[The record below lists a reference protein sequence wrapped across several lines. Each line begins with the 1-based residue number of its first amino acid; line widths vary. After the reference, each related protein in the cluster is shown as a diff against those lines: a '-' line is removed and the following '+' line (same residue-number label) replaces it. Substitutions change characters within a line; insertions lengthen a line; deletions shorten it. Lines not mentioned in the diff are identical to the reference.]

1 MTLFEKLNKFSEQF
15 EITKSVR
22 EYVDYTIDSW
32 YNSNSNDLD
41 NFLINAN
48 TYNLDDFLINANTSR
63 NILSSEGSTFIIF
76 DNINNELVKEDINVE
91 ELKDFINQW
100 FKDNNLE

>member
-15 EITKSVR
+15 EITESVT
-22 EYVDYTIDSW
+22 EYVDYTVDSW
-32 YNSNSNDLD
+32 YGSNSND
-41 NFLINAN
+41 
-48 TYNLDDFLINANTSR
+48 LDDFLINANTSR
-63 NILSSEGSTFIIF
+63 NVLSSEGSTFTIF
-76 DNINNELVKEDINVE
+76 DKVNNELVKEDINDE

>member
-15 EITKSVR
+15 EITESVT
-22 EYVDYTIDSW
+22 EYVDYTVDSW
-32 YNSNSNDLD
+32 YGSNSND
-41 NFLINAN
+41 
-48 TYNLDDFLINANTSR
+48 LDDFLINANTSR
-63 NILSSEGSTFIIF
+63 NVLSSEGSTFTIF
-76 DNINNELVKEDINVE
+76 DKVNNELIKEDINDE

>member
-15 EITKSVR
+15 EITESVT
-22 EYVDYTIDSW
+22 EYVHYTVDSW
-32 YNSNSNDLD
+32 YGSNSND
-41 NFLINAN
+41 
-48 TYNLDDFLINANTSR
+48 LDDFLINANTSR
-63 NILSSEGSTFIIF
+63 NVLSSEGSTFTIF
-76 DNINNELVKEDINVE
+76 DKVNNELVKEDINDE

>member
-15 EITKSVR
+15 EITESVT
-22 EYVDYTIDSW
+22 EYVDYTVDSW
-32 YNSNSNDLD
+32 YGSNSND
-41 NFLINAN
+41 
-48 TYNLDDFLINANTSR
+48 LDDFLINANTSR
-63 NILSSEGSTFIIF
+63 NVLSSEGSTFTIF
-76 DNINNELVKEDINVE
+76 DKVNNELVKKDINDE

>member
-1 MTLFEKLNKFSEQF
+1 MTLFEKLNKFNEQF
-15 EITKSVR
+15 EITKSVT

-41 NFLINAN
+41 
-48 TYNLDDFLINANTSR
+48 DFLINANTSR
-63 NILSSEGSTFIIF
+63 NSQSSEGSTFIIF
-76 DNINNELVKEDINVE
+76 DKVNNELVKEDINDI

>member
-15 EITKSVR
+15 EITKSVT

-41 NFLINAN
+41 
-48 TYNLDDFLINANTSR
+48 DFLINANTSR
-63 NILSSEGSTFIIF
+63 NSQSSEGSTFIIF
-76 DNINNELVKEDINVE
+76 DKVNNELVKEDINDI